1 MEEEKIEPSKN
12 ENISSDKQ
20 LEVQN
25 APPPIKDIFLH
36 TYRLGKICT
45 HFAITFAVLLLL
57 CVVAS
62 VLLPISQL
70 LFICILLIVM
80 LLMILLTMGTIFA
93 FENKPMEKMW
103 DFFLNV
109 TKAEFAVNIANFCF
123 LLLPYFSIAGIS
135 CAIAGIVLLSVTK
148 PQRHIG
154 LIITLS
160 ILAAIMLIPLI
171 VYFSMG
177 GAAWQG

>member
-20 LEVQN
+20 IEVQT

-62 VLLPISQL
+62 VLLPISQVLFMVL
-70 LFICILLIVM
+70 LLLVM

-109 TKAEFAVNIANFCF
+109 TKADFAVNIANFCF
-123 LLLPYFSIAGIS
+123 TLLPYFSIAGIS
-135 CAIAGIVLLSVTK
+135 FALTGIILLAVTK
-148 PQRHIG
+148 PQRYIG

-160 ILAAIMLIPLI
+160 ILCALMIIPLVI
-171 VYFSMG
+171 YFTKG
-177 GAAWQG
+177 GVAWQG